1 WTNVTSFTVSAS
13 ELAAFTFDNLSV
25 AGNNS
30 STIFGWETA
39 VDVNDEHKLVTETV
53 DGITVTFENGDGTPS
68 STVIATGTRV
78 GTSSANS
85 AIFTFDQSVDVNSI
99 VVSDASSR
107 SDRELTFTPII
118 GGGTNAPVVV
128 TLVEGAVPGGGT
140 LYLNWTDVT
149 AFRVEVT
156 ASPLTLTLDYLFDDL
171 SVNPRRLA
179 VTDDY
184 AFQKAQVYPNPVED
198 MLYVKHVSDLK
209 LIKVYNHLGQQV

>member
-39 VDVNDEHKLVTETV
+39 VDVNDEHKLITETV
-53 DGITVTFENGDGTPS
+53 DGITVTFENGDSEPDNIVSLG
-68 STVIATGTRV
+68 STRIATG
-78 GTSSANS
+78 SANLV
-85 AIFTFDQSVDVNSI
+85 IFTFDQSVDVNSI
-99 VVSDASSR
+99 VVSDAR
-107 SDRELTFTPII
+107 RRDGRELTFTPI
-118 GGGTNAPVVV
+118 GGTNAPVVV

-156 ASPLTLTLDYLFDDL
+156 ASPLTLTLDYRFDDL
-171 SVNPRRLA
+171 SVNSRRLA